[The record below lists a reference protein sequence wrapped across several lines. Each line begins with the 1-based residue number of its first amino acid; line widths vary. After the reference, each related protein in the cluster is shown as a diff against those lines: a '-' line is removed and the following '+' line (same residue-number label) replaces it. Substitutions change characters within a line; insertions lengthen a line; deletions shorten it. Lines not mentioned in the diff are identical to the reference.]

1 MSDYEESLKA
11 ALAVA
16 SYSENVAEAR
26 EDMLGLLEGGELVVP
41 RTSVLEVRDLRLI
54 GKQGLK

>member
-1 MSDYEESLKA
+1 
-11 ALAVA
+11 
-16 SYSENVAEAR
+16 
-26 EDMLGLLEGGELVVP
+26 MLGLLEGGELVVP